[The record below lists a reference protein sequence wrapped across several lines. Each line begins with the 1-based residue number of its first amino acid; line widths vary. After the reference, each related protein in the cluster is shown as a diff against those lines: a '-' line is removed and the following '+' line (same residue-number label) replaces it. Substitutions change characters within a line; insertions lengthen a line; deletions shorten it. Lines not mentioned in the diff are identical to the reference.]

1 MRIPFLSDVC
11 GLLSLKNL
19 LPWQHDITIA
29 SNREEKS
36 LCSIFF
42 FLGGGGV
49 VNKVHYG
56 LCENGWSDLKV
67 QAISNQET
75 RRPQI

>member
-1 MRIPFLSDVC
+1 MRIPFLSDIC

-29 SNREEKS
+29 FNREEKS

-42 FLGGGGV
+42 WGGGGG
-49 VNKVHYG
+49 KQG
-56 LCENGWSDLKV
+56 ALWSLCENGWSDLKV

>member
-1 MRIPFLSDVC
+1 MRNPFLSDVC

-29 SNREEKS
+29 FNREEKS

-42 FLGGGGV
+42 WGGGV
-49 VNKVHYG
+49 GVNKVHYG

>member
-42 FLGGGGV
+42 FLGGGGGV
-49 VNKVHYG
+49 KKVHYG

>member
-1 MRIPFLSDVC
+1 MQIPFLSDVC

-29 SNREEKS
+29 FNREEKW
-36 LCSIFF
+36 
-42 FLGGGGV
+42 GGGGGE
-49 VNKVHYG
+49 VNKVHHG
-56 LCENGWSDLKV
+56 LCENGWSDLKG

>member
-19 LPWQHDITIA
+19 PWQHDITIA
-29 SNREEKS
+29 FNREEKW
-36 LCSIFF
+36 
-42 FLGGGGV
+42 GGGGV
-49 VNKVHYG
+49 GVKKVQYG